1 MSLMRT
7 LATLRSFGAFFT
19 LAALA
24 ACSGGGG
31 GSSVPSSSTPSPG
44 STAGPPGS
52 VTGAL
57 YACTWGGSSCSKG
70 APIGGASVALGNSL
84 AGGTLGGISARATTA
99 ADGSYALA
107 GYSADARYLQVT
119 VSGNA
124 VVLHAAV
131 TPAGRLPDLLLSTP
145 TADELAGFAQINA
158 DRAAHGTGTGANP
171 LVLDEYLLETA
182 RYRANDMAVFGYF
195 SHTPPSGAGLDGWHE
210 YTSLAGGLPYAGWGE
225 NIAIG
230 YASLQS
236 ADADGYMSEGPAGGH
251 YQNIVDARNVWAG
264 LAAVYNGKPLAPYA
278 PDYSAEEFGK
288 M

>member
-1 MSLMRT
+1 MIALMRT
-7 LATLRSFGAFFT
+7 LATLRQFGALLT

-31 GSSVPSSSTPSPG
+31 GSSVPSSSTPQG
-44 STAGPPGS
+44 GA
-52 VTGAL
+52 TGAL

-107 GYSADARYLQVT
+107 GYSADARYVQVT

-131 TPAGRLPDLLLSTP
+131 TPAAGRLPDLLLSTP

-195 SHTPPSGAGLDGWHE
+195 SHTPPSGAGLGGFSE
-210 YTSLAGGLPYAGWGE
+210 YTVLAGALPYGGWGE

-230 YASLQS
+230 YTSLKS
-236 ADADGYMSEGPAGGH
+236 ADADGYMSEGPTGGH

-264 LAAVYNGKPLAPYA
+264 LAAVYNGKPLPPYA